1 MNHDKIL
8 DSLMRREGGYVDRAD
23 DRGGPTNHGI
33 TLTTLSAWRRGPV
46 TAADVRALTE
56 LEARSIYQ
64 SEYIE
69 KPGFDR
75 IDDEPLRDLL
85 VDSAVNHSPA
95 RAVKWLQGALGVPPD
110 GQIGPVTLA
119 ALEAAYHWA
128 VYDAVLAERIRF
140 YGRLVSKDTA
150 DADKDGISDAGENA
164 SGWLN
169 RAAEFVERRS
179 V

>member
-1 MNHDKIL
+1 MSHDSIL
-8 DSLMRREGGYVDRAD
+8 DSVIRREGGYVNRAD
-23 DRGGPTNHGI
+23 DRGGPTKYGI
-33 TLTTLSAWRRGPV
+33 TLATLSTWRHAPV
-46 TAADVRALTE
+46 TAADVEALTE

-69 KPGFDR
+69 KPGFNR

-85 VDSAVNHSPA
+85 VDCAVNHGPP
-95 RAVKWLQGALGVPPD
+95 RAIKWLQGALGVAPD

-119 ALEAAYHWA
+119 SLEAAYSWA
-128 VYDAVLAERIRF
+128 VYYSVVAERIRF
-140 YGRLVSKDTA
+140 YGRLVSKDKA

-169 RAAEFVERRS
+169 RVAEFVERA
-179 V
+179 